1 MRYFCLVIT
10 GLMCNLIMA
19 QGVVNSE
26 KLFTSDVD
34 KFSLVLSPNIDLQSG
49 NSDVFESNISLSS
62 LYKINP
68 KHWLKI
74 SAGLDL
80 IVEDKENISND
91 KFVQIRHTYSL
102 NKWSHTFTFYQLQSN
117 FSLGVSQRSL
127 IGSGIRFKPINKNN
141 FKYDVGLGL
150 MHESEEYQLDV
161 DNSIMFRVTSMS
173 IIKFNYDF
181 LELKNITYF
190 QPSLDSFSDFRIMNE
205 FDISFEINNWL
216 SYELNYIIRFD
227 NQKPIFL
234 EEKIDNYITSGFN
247 FKIENKK

>member
-1 MRYFCLVIT
+1 
-10 GLMCNLIMA
+10 
-19 QGVVNSE
+19 
-26 KLFTSDVD
+26 
-34 KFSLVLSPNIDLQSG
+34 
-49 NSDVFESNISLSS
+49 
-62 LYKINP
+62 
-68 KHWLKI
+68 
-74 SAGLDL
+74 
-80 IVEDKENISND
+80 
-91 KFVQIRHTYSL
+91 
-102 NKWSHTFTFYQLQSN
+102 
-117 FSLGVSQRSL
+117 
-127 IGSGIRFKPINKNN
+127 
-141 FKYDVGLGL
+141 
-150 MHESEEYQLDV
+150 MHESEEYQLDI

-247 FKIENKK
+247 FKIENKKMKTKKQYFFLFYFISFTLKSLFCFSDNANELANHANLYYWYATESQHKLSLYDSAKVYATKSNSLLNSVDSLKPEFKKLLLKNNSIINHYELTSAINSDNLNGRYPFFFNFNGRKQASCFN